1 MLYII
6 CTSHMIIIMGGDIN
20 SALWF
25 KEVPFGLNTL
35 R

>member
-25 KEVPFGLNTL
+25 KEVKMKNTL